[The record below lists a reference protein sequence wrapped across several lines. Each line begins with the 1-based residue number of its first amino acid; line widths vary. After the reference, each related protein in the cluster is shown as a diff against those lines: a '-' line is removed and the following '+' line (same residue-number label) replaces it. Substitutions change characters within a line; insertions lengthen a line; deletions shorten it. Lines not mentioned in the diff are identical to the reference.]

1 MSKLTGLVKDL
12 SEGRRIEVLH
22 GEHEDVEFFVVTTYI
37 NGERTSRAKLSTE
50 AMETIVN
57 LWAQLILGVP
67 PGQSYAL
74 RVGLEEAT
82 EDNGEG

>member
-22 GEHEDVEFFVVTTYI
+22 GEHEGVEFFIVTTYI
-37 NGERTSRAKLSTE
+37 NGERTSRAKLTTE